1 MKAKGYKVNE
11 LKMLKLCLFFVALM
25 ALATFS
31 RAKSAVVGSPNVLF
45 IVIDDMNDWT
55 TLFDKSNPIKT
66 PNLERLAARGMFFSH
81 AYSVVPGC
89 NPSRA
94 AVLTGYKPETTECF
108 ENKGKTDWYK
118 TKPES

>member
-1 MKAKGYKVNE
+1 M
-11 LKMLKLCLFFVALM
+11 KMLTLIASLTLGAL
-25 ALATFS
+25 
-31 RAKSAVVGSPNVLF
+31 SAQAFAGAAQKPNVLF

-55 TLFDKSNPIKT
+55 TLFDKSNPIMT

-94 AVLTGYKPETTECF
+94 AVLTGYKPETTQCF
-108 ENKGKTDWYK
+108 ENKG
-118 TKPES
+118 